1 MVELSAA
8 VEGVIAEIGVEEG
21 DEVKKDQILGMLD
34 ASVEKA
40 RLEQSR
46 MKSDSQAGID
56 AARITLE
63 RAEEK
68 FQRAKD
74 LSSDRFVSPDELSD
88 LRAQL
93 EISRL
98 NLQAEK
104 EKKSQA
110 RAALDY
116 AEALYQQRM
125 LRSPLDA
132 TVIKRYQQPGEF
144 VSGQPILRLAQL
156 DPLLVEVVLPADLL
170 GQVRAETPAEIQID
184 APLNTTLPAK
194 VERVEPVIDPASNT
208 FAASLKL
215 ENPALRIPAG
225 INCHVR
231 FQIEGEEQP

>member
-1 MVELSAA
+1 MD
-8 VEGVIAEIGVEEG
+8 GVIAEVRVEEG
-21 DEVKKDQILGMLD
+21 DAVEEDQILVMLD

-40 RLEQSR
+40 RLEQAR
-46 MKSDSQAGID
+46 LKSASQAGIE

-68 FQRAKD
+68 YQRAKD
-74 LSSDRFVSPDELSD
+74 LSSDRFVSADELSD

-98 NLQAEK
+98 NLQAEE
-104 EKKSQA
+104 EKQTLAQA
-110 RAALDY
+110 AVDY
-116 AEALYQQRM
+116 ADALYQQRL
-125 LRSPLDA
+125 LRSPLNA

-170 GQVRAETPAEIQID
+170 GRIRGETPAELQID
-184 APLNTTLPAK
+184 APLNTTLAAK

-208 FAASLKL
+208 FAVSLRL
-215 ENPALRIPAG
+215 ENPQQQIPAG
-225 INCHVR
+225 INCRVR
-231 FQIEGEEQP
+231 FQLEGEKQP